1 MRSLGYYIKNPL
13 KALGAIVVRCNF
25 FFPDDELYLKLL
37 FRLYMGKRLNLKRP
51 QTYSEKLQWLKLHDR
66 KPEYTQM
73 VDKITA
79 KEYVASIIGRDYI
92 IPTLGIWK
100 SFDEI
105 DFSTLPDQFVL
116 KTNNGGGGGGIAICK
131 NKATF
136 NKKNAEKKL
145 MRSMKSNLYRT
156 LREWPYKN
164 VKPCIIA
171 EKYMED
177 SISKDLKDYKFFC
190 FNGSMEFFDIDIDR
204 FIEHRS
210 NYYDRNGN
218 FLPFGKTY
226 CPPDYTKKIE
236 MPKNLDKM
244 IELAETISHNT
255 VLSRIDFYEIDGQV
269 YFGEI
274 TFYPGSGFSPLTDEK
289 WDYKLGD
296 MIDLPNIK
304 K

>member
-1 MRSLGYYIKNPL
+1 MK
-13 KALGAIVVRCNF
+13 
-25 FFPDDELYLKLL
+25 L
-37 FRLYMGKRLNLKRP
+37 FRKLSRLIPDRIYLQIVYFKHFRRFINFNNPK
-51 QTYSEKLQWLKLHDR
+51 TFNEKIQWLKLNYR
-66 KPEYTQM
+66 NEEYTKL
-73 VDKITA
+73 VDKYRVKQYIT
-79 KEYVASIIGRDYI
+79 KLIGEEYV
-92 IPTLGIWK
+92 IPTLGVWNNV
-100 SFDEI
+100 DDI
-105 DFSTLPDQFVL
+105 DFKSLPEKFVL
-116 KTNNGGGGGGIAICK
+116 KCNNDSGGIVICK
-131 NKATF
+131 NKKDFDEAKAKSF
-136 NKKNAEKKL
+136 LKERLKN
-145 MRSMKSNLYRT
+145 NGYWYG
-156 LREWPYKN
+156 REWPYKN

-177 SISKDLKDYKFFC
+177 SISKDIKDYKFFC

-204 FIEHRS
+204 FIEHRA

-255 VLSRIDFYEIDGQV
+255 VLSRINFYEIDGQV

-274 TFYPGSGFSPLTDEK
+274 TFYPGSGFSPFTDEK

>member
-1 MRSLGYYIKNPL
+1 MK
-13 KALGAIVVRCNF
+13 
-25 FFPDDELYLKLL
+25 L
-37 FRLYMGKRLNLKRP
+37 FRKLSRLIPDRIYLQIVYFRHFKKFIDFDNPK
-51 QTYSEKLQWLKLHDR
+51 TFNEKIQWLKLNYR
-66 KPEYTQM
+66 NEEYTKL
-73 VDKITA
+73 VDKYRVKQYIT
-79 KEYVASIIGRDYI
+79 KLIGEEYV
-92 IPTLGIWK
+92 IPTLGVWK
-100 SFDEI
+100 NVDDI
-105 DFSTLPDQFVL
+105 DFKSLPEKFVL
-116 KTNNGGGGGGIAICK
+116 KCNNDSGGIVICK
-131 NKATF
+131 NKKDFDEVKAKSF
-136 NKKNAEKKL
+136 LKERLKN
-145 MRSMKSNLYRT
+145 NGYWYG
-156 LREWPYKN
+156 REWPYKN

-177 SISKDLKDYKFFC
+177 SISKDIKDYKFFC

-204 FIEHRS
+204 FIEHRA

-274 TFYPGSGFSPLTDEK
+274 TFYPGSGFSPFTDEK

>member
-1 MRSLGYYIKNPL
+1 MK
-13 KALGAIVVRCNF
+13 
-25 FFPDDELYLKLL
+25 L
-37 FRLYMGKRLNLKRP
+37 FRKLSRLIPDRIYLQIVYFRHFKKFIDFDNPK
-51 QTYSEKLQWLKLHDR
+51 TFNEKIQWLKLNYR
-66 KPEYTQM
+66 KEEYTNL
-73 VDKITA
+73 VDKYRVKQYIT
-79 KEYVASIIGRDYI
+79 KLIGEEYV
-92 IPTLGIWK
+92 IPTLGVWK
-100 SFDEI
+100 NVDDI
-105 DFSTLPDQFVL
+105 DFKSLPEKFVL
-116 KTNNGGGGGGIAICK
+116 KCNNDSGGIVICK
-131 NKATF
+131 NKKDFDEVKAKSF
-136 NKKNAEKKL
+136 LKERLKN
-145 MRSMKSNLYRT
+145 NGYWYG
-156 LREWPYKN
+156 REWPYKN

-177 SISKDLKDYKFFC
+177 SISKDIKDYKFFC

-274 TFYPGSGFSPLTDEK
+274 TFYPGSGFSPFTDEK

>member
-1 MRSLGYYIKNPL
+1 MK
-13 KALGAIVVRCNF
+13 
-25 FFPDDELYLKLL
+25 L
-37 FRLYMGKRLNLKRP
+37 FRKLSRLIPDRIYLQIVYFRHFKKFIDFDNPK
-51 QTYSEKLQWLKLHDR
+51 TFNEKIQWLKLNYR
-66 KPEYTQM
+66 KEEYTNL
-73 VDKITA
+73 VDKYRVKQYIT
-79 KEYVASIIGRDYI
+79 KLIGEEYV
-92 IPTLGIWK
+92 IPTLGVWK
-100 SFDEI
+100 NVDDI
-105 DFSTLPDQFVL
+105 DFKSLPEKFVL
-116 KTNNGGGGGGIAICK
+116 KCNNDSGGIVICK
-131 NKATF
+131 NKKDFDEVKAKSF
-136 NKKNAEKKL
+136 LKERLKN
-145 MRSMKSNLYRT
+145 NGYWYG
-156 LREWPYKN
+156 REWPYKN

-274 TFYPGSGFSPLTDEK
+274 TFYPGPGFSPFTDEK

>member
-1 MRSLGYYIKNPL
+1 MK
-13 KALGAIVVRCNF
+13 
-25 FFPDDELYLKLL
+25 L
-37 FRLYMGKRLNLKRP
+37 FRKLSRLIPDRIYLQIVYFRHFKKFIDFDNPK
-51 QTYSEKLQWLKLHDR
+51 TFNEKIQWLKLNYR
-66 KPEYTQM
+66 KEEYTNL
-73 VDKITA
+73 VDKYRVKQYIT
-79 KEYVASIIGRDYI
+79 KLIGEEYV
-92 IPTLGIWK
+92 IPTLGVWK
-100 SFDEI
+100 NVDDI
-105 DFSTLPDQFVL
+105 DFKSLPEKFVL
-116 KTNNGGGGGGIAICK
+116 KCNNDSGGIVICK
-131 NKATF
+131 NKKDFDEVKAKSF
-136 NKKNAEKKL
+136 LKERLKN
-145 MRSMKSNLYRT
+145 NGYWYG
-156 LREWPYKN
+156 REWPYKN

-210 NYYDRNGN
+210 NYYDRYGN

-274 TFYPGSGFSPLTDEK
+274 TFYPGSGFSPFTDEK

>member
-1 MRSLGYYIKNPL
+1 MK
-13 KALGAIVVRCNF
+13 
-25 FFPDDELYLKLL
+25 L
-37 FRLYMGKRLNLKRP
+37 FRKLSRLIPDRIYLQIVYFKHFRRFINFNNPK
-51 QTYSEKLQWLKLHDR
+51 TFNEKIQWLKLNYR
-66 KPEYTQM
+66 NEEYTKL
-73 VDKITA
+73 VDKYRVKQYIT
-79 KEYVASIIGRDYI
+79 KLIGEEYV
-92 IPTLGIWK
+92 IPTLGVWNNV
-100 SFDEI
+100 DDI
-105 DFSTLPDQFVL
+105 DFKSLPEKFVL
-116 KTNNGGGGGGIAICK
+116 KCNNDSGGIVICK
-131 NKATF
+131 NKKDFDEAKAKSF
-136 NKKNAEKKL
+136 LKERLKN
-145 MRSMKSNLYRT
+145 NGYWYG
-156 LREWPYKN
+156 REWPYKN

-177 SISKDLKDYKFFC
+177 SISKDIKDYKFFC

-204 FIEHRS
+204 FIEHRA

-218 FLPFGKTY
+218 FLPYGKTY

-274 TFYPGSGFSPLTDEK
+274 TFYPGSGFSPFTDEK

>member
-1 MRSLGYYIKNPL
+1 MK
-13 KALGAIVVRCNF
+13 
-25 FFPDDELYLKLL
+25 L
-37 FRLYMGKRLNLKRP
+37 FRKLSRLIPDRIYLQIVYFKHFRRFINFNNQK
-51 QTYSEKLQWLKLHDR
+51 TFNEKIQWLKLNYR
-66 KPEYTQM
+66 NEEYTKL
-73 VDKITA
+73 VDKYRVKQYIT
-79 KEYVASIIGRDYI
+79 KLIGEEYV
-92 IPTLGIWK
+92 IPTLGVWNNV
-100 SFDEI
+100 DDI
-105 DFSTLPDQFVL
+105 DFKSLPEKFVL
-116 KTNNGGGGGGIAICK
+116 KCNNDSGGIVICK
-131 NKATF
+131 NKKDFDEAKAKSF
-136 NKKNAEKKL
+136 LKERLKN
-145 MRSMKSNLYRT
+145 NGYWYG
-156 LREWPYKN
+156 REWPYKN

-177 SISKDLKDYKFFC
+177 SISKDIKDYKFFC

-204 FIEHRS
+204 FIEHRA

-274 TFYPGSGFSPLTDEK
+274 TFYPGSGFSPFTDEK

>member
-1 MRSLGYYIKNPL
+1 MK
-13 KALGAIVVRCNF
+13 
-25 FFPDDELYLKLL
+25 L
-37 FRLYMGKRLNLKRP
+37 FRKLSRLIPDRIYLQIVYFRHFKKFIDFDNPK
-51 QTYSEKLQWLKLHDR
+51 TFNEKIQWLKLNYR
-66 KPEYTQM
+66 KEEYTNL
-73 VDKITA
+73 VDKYRVKQYIT
-79 KEYVASIIGRDYI
+79 KLIGEEYV
-92 IPTLGIWK
+92 IPTLGVWK
-100 SFDEI
+100 NVDDI
-105 DFSTLPDQFVL
+105 DFKSLPEKFVL
-116 KTNNGGGGGGIAICK
+116 KCNNDSGGIVICK
-131 NKATF
+131 NKKDFDEVKAKSF
-136 NKKNAEKKL
+136 LKERLKN
-145 MRSMKSNLYRT
+145 NGYWYG
-156 LREWPYKN
+156 REWPYKN

-177 SISKDLKDYKFFC
+177 SISKDIKDYKFFC

-204 FIEHRS
+204 FIEHRA

-274 TFYPGSGFSPLTDEK
+274 TFYPGSGFSPFTDEK

>member
-1 MRSLGYYIKNPL
+1 MK
-13 KALGAIVVRCNF
+13 
-25 FFPDDELYLKLL
+25 L
-37 FRLYMGKRLNLKRP
+37 FRKLSRLIPDRIYLQIVYFRHFKKFIDFDNPK
-51 QTYSEKLQWLKLHDR
+51 TFNEKIQWLKLNYR
-66 KPEYTQM
+66 KEEYTNL
-73 VDKITA
+73 VDKYRVKQYIT
-79 KEYVASIIGRDYI
+79 KLIGEEYV
-92 IPTLGIWK
+92 IPTLGVWNNV
-100 SFDEI
+100 DDI
-105 DFSTLPDQFVL
+105 DFKSLPEKFVL
-116 KTNNGGGGGGIAICK
+116 KCNNDSGGIVICK
-131 NKATF
+131 NKKDFDEAKAKSF
-136 NKKNAEKKL
+136 LKERLKN
-145 MRSMKSNLYRT
+145 NGYWYG
-156 LREWPYKN
+156 REWPYKN

-177 SISKDLKDYKFFC
+177 SISKDIKDYKFFC

-204 FIEHRS
+204 FIEHRA

-274 TFYPGSGFSPLTDEK
+274 TFYPGSGFSPFTDEK

>member
-1 MRSLGYYIKNPL
+1 MQIVYFRHFKKFIDFDNP
-13 KALGAIVVRCNF
+13 KTFN
-25 FFPDDELYLKLL
+25 
-37 FRLYMGKRLNLKRP
+37 
-51 QTYSEKLQWLKLHDR
+51 EKIQWLKLNYR
-66 KPEYTQM
+66 KEEYTNL
-73 VDKITA
+73 VDKYRVKQYIT
-79 KEYVASIIGRDYI
+79 KLIGEEYV
-92 IPTLGIWK
+92 IPTLEVWK
-100 SFDEI
+100 NVDDI
-105 DFSTLPDQFVL
+105 DFKSLPEKFVL
-116 KTNNGGGGGGIAICK
+116 KCNNDSGGIVICK
-131 NKATF
+131 NKKDFDEAKAKSF
-136 NKKNAEKKL
+136 LKERLKN
-145 MRSMKSNLYRT
+145 NGYWYG
-156 LREWPYKN
+156 REWPYKN

-204 FIEHRS
+204 FIEHRA

-218 FLPFGKTY
+218 FLPFGKKY

-236 MPKNLDKM
+236 MPKNLGKM

-274 TFYPGSGFSPLTDEK
+274 TFYPGSGFSPFTDEK

>member
-1 MRSLGYYIKNPL
+1 MK
-13 KALGAIVVRCNF
+13 
-25 FFPDDELYLKLL
+25 L
-37 FRLYMGKRLNLKRP
+37 FRKLSRLIPDRIYLQIVYFRHFKKFIDFDNPK
-51 QTYSEKLQWLKLHDR
+51 TFNEKIQWLKLNYR
-66 KPEYTQM
+66 KEEYTNL
-73 VDKITA
+73 VDKYRVKQYIT
-79 KEYVASIIGRDYI
+79 KLIGEEYV
-92 IPTLGIWK
+92 IPTLGLWK
-100 SFDEI
+100 NVDDI
-105 DFSTLPDQFVL
+105 DFKSLPEKFVL
-116 KTNNGGGGGGIAICK
+116 KCNNDSGGIVICK
-131 NKATF
+131 NKKDFDEVKAKSF
-136 NKKNAEKKL
+136 LKERLKN
-145 MRSMKSNLYRT
+145 NGYWYG
-156 LREWPYKN
+156 REWPYKN

-274 TFYPGSGFSPLTDEK
+274 TFYPGSGFSPFTDEK

>member
-1 MRSLGYYIKNPL
+1 MK
-13 KALGAIVVRCNF
+13 
-25 FFPDDELYLKLL
+25 L
-37 FRLYMGKRLNLKRP
+37 FRKLSRLIPDRIYLQIVYFKHFRRFINFNNPK
-51 QTYSEKLQWLKLHDR
+51 TFNEKIQWLKLNYR
-66 KPEYTQM
+66 NEEYTKL
-73 VDKITA
+73 VDKYRVKQYIT
-79 KEYVASIIGRDYI
+79 KLIGEEYV
-92 IPTLGIWK
+92 IPTLGVWNNV
-100 SFDEI
+100 DDI
-105 DFSTLPDQFVL
+105 DFKSLPEKFVL
-116 KTNNGGGGGGIAICK
+116 KCNNDSGGIVICK
-131 NKATF
+131 NKKDFDEAKAKSF
-136 NKKNAEKKL
+136 LKERLKN
-145 MRSMKSNLYRT
+145 NGYWYG
-156 LREWPYKN
+156 REWPYKN

-177 SISKDLKDYKFFC
+177 SISKDIKDYKFFC

-204 FIEHRS
+204 FIEHRA

>member
-1 MRSLGYYIKNPL
+1 MK
-13 KALGAIVVRCNF
+13 
-25 FFPDDELYLKLL
+25 L
-37 FRLYMGKRLNLKRP
+37 FRKLSRLIPDRIYLQIVYFRHFKKFIDFDNPK
-51 QTYSEKLQWLKLHDR
+51 TFNEKIQWLKLNYR
-66 KPEYTQM
+66 NEEYTKL
-73 VDKITA
+73 VDKYRVKQYIT
-79 KEYVASIIGRDYI
+79 KLIGEEYV
-92 IPTLGIWK
+92 IPTLGVWN
-100 SFDEI
+100 SVDDI
-105 DFSTLPDQFVL
+105 DFKSLPEKFVL
-116 KTNNGGGGGGIAICK
+116 KCNNDSGGIVICK
-131 NKATF
+131 NKKDFDEAKAKSF
-136 NKKNAEKKL
+136 LKERLKN
-145 MRSMKSNLYRT
+145 NGYWYG
-156 LREWPYKN
+156 REWPYKN

-177 SISKDLKDYKFFC
+177 SISKDIKDYKFFC

-204 FIEHRS
+204 FIEHRA

-274 TFYPGSGFSPLTDEK
+274 TFYPGSGFSPFTDEK

>member
-1 MRSLGYYIKNPL
+1 MK
-13 KALGAIVVRCNF
+13 
-25 FFPDDELYLKLL
+25 L
-37 FRLYMGKRLNLKRP
+37 FRKLSRLIPDRIYLQIVYFRHFKKFIDFDNPK
-51 QTYSEKLQWLKLHDR
+51 TFNEKIQWLKLNYR
-66 KPEYTQM
+66 NEEYTKL
-73 VDKITA
+73 VDKYRVKQYIT
-79 KEYVASIIGRDYI
+79 KLIGEEYV
-92 IPTLGIWK
+92 IPTLGVWNNV
-100 SFDEI
+100 DDI
-105 DFSTLPDQFVL
+105 DFKSLPEKFVL
-116 KTNNGGGGGGIAICK
+116 KCNNDSGGIVICK
-131 NKATF
+131 NKKDFDEVKAKSF
-136 NKKNAEKKL
+136 LKERLKN
-145 MRSMKSNLYRT
+145 NGYWYG
-156 LREWPYKN
+156 REWPYKN

-274 TFYPGSGFSPLTDEK
+274 TFYPGSGFSPFTDEK

>member
-1 MRSLGYYIKNPL
+1 MK
-13 KALGAIVVRCNF
+13 
-25 FFPDDELYLKLL
+25 L
-37 FRLYMGKRLNLKRP
+37 FRKLSRLIPDRIYLQIVYFKHFRRFINFNNPK
-51 QTYSEKLQWLKLHDR
+51 TFNEKIQWLKLNYRNEEDT
-66 KPEYTQM
+66 KL
-73 VDKITA
+73 VDKYRVKQYIT
-79 KEYVASIIGRDYI
+79 KLIGEEYV
-92 IPTLGIWK
+92 IPTLGVWK
-100 SFDEI
+100 NVDDI
-105 DFSTLPDQFVL
+105 DFKSLPEKFVL
-116 KTNNGGGGGGIAICK
+116 KCNNDSGGIVICK
-131 NKATF
+131 NKKDFDEVKA
-136 NKKNAEKKL
+136 KKFLKERLKN
-145 MRSMKSNLYRT
+145 NGYWYG
-156 LREWPYKN
+156 REWPYKN
-164 VKPCIIA
+164 VEPCIIA

-177 SISKDLKDYKFFC
+177 SSSKDLKDYKFFC
-190 FNGSMEFFDIDIDR
+190 FNGSMKFFNIDIDR
-204 FIEHRS
+204 FIEHRA

-274 TFYPGSGFSPLTDEK
+274 TFYPGSGFSPFTDEK

>member
-1 MRSLGYYIKNPL
+1 MK
-13 KALGAIVVRCNF
+13 
-25 FFPDDELYLKLL
+25 L
-37 FRLYMGKRLNLKRP
+37 FRKLSRLIPDRIYLQIVYFKHFRRFINFNNPK
-51 QTYSEKLQWLKLHDR
+51 TFNEKIQWLKLNYR
-66 KPEYTQM
+66 NEEYTKL
-73 VDKITA
+73 VDKYRVKQYIT
-79 KEYVASIIGRDYI
+79 KLIGEEYV
-92 IPTLGIWK
+92 IPTLGVWNNV
-100 SFDEI
+100 DDI
-105 DFSTLPDQFVL
+105 DFKSLPEKFVL
-116 KTNNGGGGGGIAICK
+116 KCNNDSGGIVICK
-131 NKATF
+131 NKKDFDEAKAKSF
-136 NKKNAEKKL
+136 LKERLKN
-145 MRSMKSNLYRT
+145 NGYWYG
-156 LREWPYKN
+156 REWPYKN
-164 VKPCIIA
+164 VKPFIIA

-177 SISKDLKDYKFFC
+177 SISKDIKDYKFFC

-204 FIEHRS
+204 FIEHRA

-274 TFYPGSGFSPLTDEK
+274 TFYPGSGFSPFTDEK

>member
-1 MRSLGYYIKNPL
+1 MK
-13 KALGAIVVRCNF
+13 
-25 FFPDDELYLKLL
+25 L
-37 FRLYMGKRLNLKRP
+37 FRKLSRLIPDRIYLQIVYFKHFRRFINFNNPK
-51 QTYSEKLQWLKLHDR
+51 TFNEKIQWLKLNYR
-66 KPEYTQM
+66 NEEYTKL
-73 VDKITA
+73 VDKYRVKQYIT
-79 KEYVASIIGRDYI
+79 KLIGEEYV
-92 IPTLGIWK
+92 IPTLGVWNNV
-100 SFDEI
+100 DDI
-105 DFSTLPDQFVL
+105 DFKSLPEKFVL
-116 KTNNGGGGGGIAICK
+116 KCNNDSGGIVICK
-131 NKATF
+131 NKKDFDEAKAKSF
-136 NKKNAEKKL
+136 LKERLKN
-145 MRSMKSNLYRT
+145 NGYWYG
-156 LREWPYKN
+156 REWPYKN

-177 SISKDLKDYKFFC
+177 SISKDIKDYKFFC

-204 FIEHRS
+204 FIEHRA

-274 TFYPGSGFSPLTDEK
+274 TFYLGSGFSPFTDEK

>member
-1 MRSLGYYIKNPL
+1 MK
-13 KALGAIVVRCNF
+13 
-25 FFPDDELYLKLL
+25 L
-37 FRLYMGKRLNLKRP
+37 FRKLSRLIPDRIYLQIVYFKHFRRFINFNNPK
-51 QTYSEKLQWLKLHDR
+51 TFNEKIQWLKLNYR
-66 KPEYTQM
+66 NEEYTKL
-73 VDKITA
+73 VDKYRVKQYIT
-79 KEYVASIIGRDYI
+79 KLIGEEYV
-92 IPTLGIWK
+92 IPTLGVWNNV
-100 SFDEI
+100 DDI
-105 DFSTLPDQFVL
+105 DFKSLPEKFVL
-116 KTNNGGGGGGIAICK
+116 KCNNDSGGIVICK
-131 NKATF
+131 NKKDFDEAKAKSF
-136 NKKNAEKKL
+136 LKERLKNNGYWYGRK
-145 MRSMKSNLYRT
+145 
-156 LREWPYKN
+156 WPYKN

-177 SISKDLKDYKFFC
+177 SISKDIKDYKFFC

-204 FIEHRS
+204 FIEHRA

-274 TFYPGSGFSPLTDEK
+274 TFYPGSGFSPFTDEK

>member
-1 MRSLGYYIKNPL
+1 MK
-13 KALGAIVVRCNF
+13 
-25 FFPDDELYLKLL
+25 L
-37 FRLYMGKRLNLKRP
+37 FRKLSRLIPDRIYLQIVYFKHFRRFINFNNPK
-51 QTYSEKLQWLKLHDR
+51 TFNEKIQWLKLNYR
-66 KPEYTQM
+66 NEEYTKL
-73 VDKITA
+73 VDKYRVKQYIT
-79 KEYVASIIGRDYI
+79 KLIGEEYV
-92 IPTLGIWK
+92 IPTLGVWNNV
-100 SFDEI
+100 DDI
-105 DFSTLPDQFVL
+105 DFKSLPEKFVL
-116 KTNNGGGGGGIAICK
+116 KCNNDSGGIVICK
-131 NKATF
+131 NKKDFDEAKAKSF
-136 NKKNAEKKL
+136 LKERLKN
-145 MRSMKSNLYRT
+145 NGYWYG
-156 LREWPYKN
+156 REWPYKN

-177 SISKDLKDYKFFC
+177 SISKDIKDYKFFC

-204 FIEHRS
+204 FIEHRA

-269 YFGEI
+269 DFGEI
-274 TFYPGSGFSPLTDEK
+274 TFYPGSGFSPFTDEK

>member
-1 MRSLGYYIKNPL
+1 MK
-13 KALGAIVVRCNF
+13 
-25 FFPDDELYLKLL
+25 L
-37 FRLYMGKRLNLKRP
+37 FRKLSRLIPDRIYLQIVYFKHFRRFINFNSPK
-51 QTYSEKLQWLKLHDR
+51 TFNEKIQWLKLNYRNEEDT
-66 KPEYTQM
+66 KL
-73 VDKITA
+73 VDKYRVKQYIT
-79 KEYVASIIGRDYI
+79 KLIGEEYV
-92 IPTLGIWK
+92 IPTLGVWK
-100 SFDEI
+100 NVDDI
-105 DFSTLPDQFVL
+105 DFKSLPEKFVL
-116 KTNNGGGGGGIAICK
+116 KCNNDSGGIVICK
-131 NKATF
+131 NKKDFDEAKAKGF
-136 NKKNAEKKL
+136 LKERLKN
-145 MRSMKSNLYRT
+145 NGYWYG
-156 LREWPYKN
+156 REWPYKN
-164 VKPCIIA
+164 VEPCIIA

-177 SISKDLKDYKFFC
+177 SSSKDLKDYKFFC
-190 FNGSMEFFDIDIDR
+190 FNGSMKFFNIDIDR
-204 FIEHRS
+204 FIEHRA

-255 VLSRIDFYEIDGQV
+255 VLSRIDFYEIDRQV

-274 TFYPGSGFSPLTDEK
+274 TFYPGSGFSPFTDEK

>member
-1 MRSLGYYIKNPL
+1 MK
-13 KALGAIVVRCNF
+13 
-25 FFPDDELYLKLL
+25 L
-37 FRLYMGKRLNLKRP
+37 FRKLSRLIPDRIYLQIVYFRHFKKFIDFDNPK
-51 QTYSEKLQWLKLHDR
+51 TFNEKIQWLKLNYR
-66 KPEYTQM
+66 KEEYTNL
-73 VDKITA
+73 VDKYRVKQYIT
-79 KEYVASIIGRDYI
+79 KLIGEEYV
-92 IPTLGIWK
+92 IPTLGVWK
-100 SFDEI
+100 NVDDI
-105 DFSTLPDQFVL
+105 DFKSLPEKFVL
-116 KTNNGGGGGGIAICK
+116 KCNNDSGGIVICK
-131 NKATF
+131 NKKDFDEAKAKSF
-136 NKKNAEKKL
+136 LKERLKN
-145 MRSMKSNLYRT
+145 NGYWYG
-156 LREWPYKN
+156 REWPYKN

-177 SISKDLKDYKFFC
+177 SISKDIKDYKFFC

-204 FIEHRS
+204 FIEHRA

-274 TFYPGSGFSPLTDEK
+274 TFYPGSGFSPFTDEK

>member
-1 MRSLGYYIKNPL
+1 MK
-13 KALGAIVVRCNF
+13 
-25 FFPDDELYLKLL
+25 L
-37 FRLYMGKRLNLKRP
+37 FRKLSRLIPDRIYLQIVYFRHFKKFIDFDNPK
-51 QTYSEKLQWLKLHDR
+51 TFNEKIQWLKLNYR
-66 KPEYTQM
+66 KEEYTNL
-73 VDKITA
+73 VDKYRVKQYIT
-79 KEYVASIIGRDYI
+79 KLIGEEYV
-92 IPTLGIWK
+92 IPTLGVWK
-100 SFDEI
+100 NVDDI
-105 DFSTLPDQFVL
+105 DFKSLPEKFVL
-116 KTNNGGGGGGIAICK
+116 KCNNDSGGIVICK
-131 NKATF
+131 NKKDFDEVKAKSF
-136 NKKNAEKKL
+136 LKERLKN
-145 MRSMKSNLYRT
+145 NGYWYG
-156 LREWPYKN
+156 REWPYKN

-218 FLPFGKTY
+218 FLQFGKTY

-274 TFYPGSGFSPLTDEK
+274 TFYPGSGFSPFTDEK

>member
-1 MRSLGYYIKNPL
+1 MK
-13 KALGAIVVRCNF
+13 
-25 FFPDDELYLKLL
+25 L
-37 FRLYMGKRLNLKRP
+37 FRKLSRLIPDRIYLQIVYFRHFKKFIDFDNPK
-51 QTYSEKLQWLKLHDR
+51 TFNEKIQWLKLNYR
-66 KPEYTQM
+66 KEEYTNL
-73 VDKITA
+73 VDKYRVKQYIT
-79 KEYVASIIGRDYI
+79 KLIGEEYV
-92 IPTLGIWK
+92 IPTLGVWK
-100 SFDEI
+100 NVDDI
-105 DFSTLPDQFVL
+105 DFKSLPEKFVL
-116 KTNNGGGGGGIAICK
+116 KCNNDSGGIVICK
-131 NKATF
+131 NKKDFDEVKAKSF
-136 NKKNAEKKL
+136 LKERLKN
-145 MRSMKSNLYRT
+145 NGYWYG
-156 LREWPYKN
+156 REWPYKN

-236 MPKNLDKM
+236 MQKNLDKM

-274 TFYPGSGFSPLTDEK
+274 TFYPGSGFSPFTDEK

>member
-1 MRSLGYYIKNPL
+1 MK
-13 KALGAIVVRCNF
+13 
-25 FFPDDELYLKLL
+25 L
-37 FRLYMGKRLNLKRP
+37 FRKLSRLIPDRIYLQIVYFKHFRRFINFNNPK
-51 QTYSEKLQWLKLHDR
+51 TFNEKIQWLKLNYR
-66 KPEYTQM
+66 NEKYTKL
-73 VDKITA
+73 VDKYRVKQYIT
-79 KEYVASIIGRDYI
+79 KLIGEEYV
-92 IPTLGIWK
+92 IPTLGVWNNV
-100 SFDEI
+100 DDI
-105 DFSTLPDQFVL
+105 DFKSLPEKFVL
-116 KTNNGGGGGGIAICK
+116 KCNNDSGGIVICK
-131 NKATF
+131 NKKDFDEAKAKSF
-136 NKKNAEKKL
+136 LKERLKN
-145 MRSMKSNLYRT
+145 NGYWYG
-156 LREWPYKN
+156 REWPYKN

-274 TFYPGSGFSPLTDEK
+274 TFYPGSGFSPFTDEK

>member
-1 MRSLGYYIKNPL
+1 MK
-13 KALGAIVVRCNF
+13 
-25 FFPDDELYLKLL
+25 L
-37 FRLYMGKRLNLKRP
+37 FRKLSRLIPDRIYLQIVYFKHFRRFINFNSPK
-51 QTYSEKLQWLKLHDR
+51 TFNEKIQWLKLNYRNEEDT
-66 KPEYTQM
+66 KL
-73 VDKITA
+73 VDKYRVKQYIT
-79 KEYVASIIGRDYI
+79 KLIGEEYV
-92 IPTLGIWK
+92 IPTLGVWK
-100 SFDEI
+100 NVDDI
-105 DFSTLPDQFVL
+105 DFKSLPEKFVL
-116 KTNNGGGGGGIAICK
+116 KCNNDSGGIVICK
-131 NKATF
+131 NKKDFDEVKAKSF
-136 NKKNAEKKL
+136 LKERLKN
-145 MRSMKSNLYRT
+145 NGYWYG
-156 LREWPYKN
+156 REWPYKN

-274 TFYPGSGFSPLTDEK
+274 TFYPGSGFSPFTDEK

>member
-1 MRSLGYYIKNPL
+1 MK
-13 KALGAIVVRCNF
+13 
-25 FFPDDELYLKLL
+25 L
-37 FRLYMGKRLNLKRP
+37 FRKLSRLIPDRIYLQIVYFKHFRRFINFNNPK
-51 QTYSEKLQWLKLHDR
+51 TFNEKIQWLKLNYR
-66 KPEYTQM
+66 NEEYTKL
-73 VDKITA
+73 VDKYRVKQYIT
-79 KEYVASIIGRDYI
+79 KLIGEEYV
-92 IPTLGIWK
+92 IPTLGVWNNV
-100 SFDEI
+100 DDI
-105 DFSTLPDQFVL
+105 DFKSLPEKFVL
-116 KTNNGGGGGGIAICK
+116 KCNNDSGGIVICKKKKDFDEAKAKSFLKERLKNNGYWYG
-131 NKATF
+131 
-136 NKKNAEKKL
+136 
-145 MRSMKSNLYRT
+145 
-156 LREWPYKN
+156 REWPYKN

-177 SISKDLKDYKFFC
+177 SISKDIKDYKFFC

-204 FIEHRS
+204 FIEHRA

-274 TFYPGSGFSPLTDEK
+274 TFYPGSGFSPFTDEK

>member
-1 MRSLGYYIKNPL
+1 MK
-13 KALGAIVVRCNF
+13 
-25 FFPDDELYLKLL
+25 L
-37 FRLYMGKRLNLKRP
+37 FRKLSRLIPDRIYLQIVYFKHFRRFVNFNNPK
-51 QTYSEKLQWLKLHDR
+51 TFNEKIQWLKLNYR
-66 KPEYTQM
+66 NEEYTKL
-73 VDKITA
+73 VDKYRVKQYIT
-79 KEYVASIIGRDYI
+79 KLIGEEYV
-92 IPTLGIWK
+92 IPTLGVWNNV
-100 SFDEI
+100 DDI
-105 DFSTLPDQFVL
+105 DFKSLPEKFVL
-116 KTNNGGGGGGIAICK
+116 KCNNDSGGIVICK
-131 NKATF
+131 NKKDFDEAKAKSF
-136 NKKNAEKKL
+136 LKERLKN
-145 MRSMKSNLYRT
+145 NGYWYG
-156 LREWPYKN
+156 REWPYKN

-177 SISKDLKDYKFFC
+177 SISKDIKDYKFFC

-204 FIEHRS
+204 FIEHRA

-274 TFYPGSGFSPLTDEK
+274 TFYPGSGFSPFTDEK

>member
-1 MRSLGYYIKNPL
+1 MK
-13 KALGAIVVRCNF
+13 
-25 FFPDDELYLKLL
+25 L
-37 FRLYMGKRLNLKRP
+37 FRKLSRLIPDRIYLQIVYFRHFKKFIDFDNPK
-51 QTYSEKLQWLKLHDR
+51 TFNEKIQWLKLNYR
-66 KPEYTQM
+66 KEEYTNL
-73 VDKITA
+73 VDKYRVKQYIT
-79 KEYVASIIGRDYI
+79 KLIGEEYV
-92 IPTLGIWK
+92 IPTLEVWK
-100 SFDEI
+100 NVDDI
-105 DFSTLPDQFVL
+105 DFKSLPEKFVL
-116 KTNNGGGGGGIAICK
+116 KCNNDSGGIVICK
-131 NKATF
+131 NKKDFDEVKAKSF
-136 NKKNAEKKL
+136 LKERLKN
-145 MRSMKSNLYRT
+145 NGYWYG
-156 LREWPYKN
+156 REWPYKN

-204 FIEHRS
+204 FIEHRA

-218 FLPFGKTY
+218 FLPFGKKY

-236 MPKNLDKM
+236 MPKNLGKM

-274 TFYPGSGFSPLTDEK
+274 TFYPGSGFSPFTDEK

>member
-1 MRSLGYYIKNPL
+1 MK
-13 KALGAIVVRCNF
+13 
-25 FFPDDELYLKLL
+25 L
-37 FRLYMGKRLNLKRP
+37 FRKLSRLIPDRIYLQIVYFRHFKKFIDFDNPK
-51 QTYSEKLQWLKLHDR
+51 TFNEKIQWLKLNYR
-66 KPEYTQM
+66 KEEYTNL
-73 VDKITA
+73 VDKYRVKQYIT
-79 KEYVASIIGRDYI
+79 KLSGEEYV
-92 IPTLGIWK
+92 IPTLGVWK
-100 SFDEI
+100 NVDDI
-105 DFSTLPDQFVL
+105 DFKSLPEKFVL
-116 KTNNGGGGGGIAICK
+116 KCNNDSGGIVICK
-131 NKATF
+131 NKKDFDEVKAKSF
-136 NKKNAEKKL
+136 LKERLKN
-145 MRSMKSNLYRT
+145 NGYWYG
-156 LREWPYKN
+156 REWPYKN

-274 TFYPGSGFSPLTDEK
+274 TFYPGSGFSPFTDEK

>member
-1 MRSLGYYIKNPL
+1 MK
-13 KALGAIVVRCNF
+13 
-25 FFPDDELYLKLL
+25 L
-37 FRLYMGKRLNLKRP
+37 FRKLSRLIPDRIYLQIVYFKHFRRFINFNNPK
-51 QTYSEKLQWLKLHDR
+51 TFNEKIQWLKLNYR
-66 KPEYTQM
+66 NEEYTKL
-73 VDKITA
+73 VDKYRVKQYIT
-79 KEYVASIIGRDYI
+79 KLMGEEYV
-92 IPTLGIWK
+92 IPTLGVWNNV
-100 SFDEI
+100 DDI
-105 DFSTLPDQFVL
+105 DFKSLPEKFVL
-116 KTNNGGGGGGIAICK
+116 KCNNDSGGIVICK
-131 NKATF
+131 NKKDFDEAKAKSF
-136 NKKNAEKKL
+136 LKERLKN
-145 MRSMKSNLYRT
+145 NGYWYG
-156 LREWPYKN
+156 REWPYKN

-177 SISKDLKDYKFFC
+177 SISKDIKDYKFFC

-204 FIEHRS
+204 FIEHRA

-274 TFYPGSGFSPLTDEK
+274 TFYPGSGFSPFTDEK

>member
-1 MRSLGYYIKNPL
+1 MK
-13 KALGAIVVRCNF
+13 
-25 FFPDDELYLKLL
+25 L
-37 FRLYMGKRLNLKRP
+37 FRKLSRLIPDRIYLQIVYFRHFKKFIDFDNPK
-51 QTYSEKLQWLKLHDR
+51 TFNEKIQWLKLNYR
-66 KPEYTQM
+66 KEEYTNL
-73 VDKITA
+73 VDKYRVKQYIT
-79 KEYVASIIGRDYI
+79 KLIGEEYV
-92 IPTLGIWK
+92 IPTLGVWK
-100 SFDEI
+100 NVDDI
-105 DFSTLPDQFVL
+105 DFKSLPEKFVL
-116 KTNNGGGGGGIAICK
+116 KCNNDSGGIVICK
-131 NKATF
+131 NKKDFDEVKAKSF
-136 NKKNAEKKL
+136 LKERLKN
-145 MRSMKSNLYRT
+145 NGYWYG
-156 LREWPYKN
+156 REWPYKN

-274 TFYPGSGFSPLTDEK
+274 TFYQGSGFSPFTDEK

>member
-1 MRSLGYYIKNPL
+1 MK
-13 KALGAIVVRCNF
+13 
-25 FFPDDELYLKLL
+25 L
-37 FRLYMGKRLNLKRP
+37 FRKLSRLIPDRIYLQIVYFKHFRRFINFNNPK
-51 QTYSEKLQWLKLHDR
+51 TFNEKIQWLKLNYR
-66 KPEYTQM
+66 NEEYTKL
-73 VDKITA
+73 VDKYRVKQYIT
-79 KEYVASIIGRDYI
+79 KLIGEEYV
-92 IPTLGIWK
+92 IPTLGVWNNV
-100 SFDEI
+100 DDI
-105 DFSTLPDQFVL
+105 DFKSLPEKFVL
-116 KTNNGGGGGGIAICK
+116 KCNNDSGGIVICK
-131 NKATF
+131 NKKDFDEAKAKSF
-136 NKKNAEKKL
+136 LKERLKN
-145 MRSMKSNLYRT
+145 NGYWYG
-156 LREWPYKN
+156 REWPYKN
-164 VKPCIIA
+164 VKPSIIA

-177 SISKDLKDYKFFC
+177 SISKDIKDYKFFC

-204 FIEHRS
+204 FIEHRA

-274 TFYPGSGFSPLTDEK
+274 TFYPGSGFSPFTDEK

>member
-1 MRSLGYYIKNPL
+1 MK
-13 KALGAIVVRCNF
+13 
-25 FFPDDELYLKLL
+25 L
-37 FRLYMGKRLNLKRP
+37 FRKLSRLIPDRIYLQIVYFRHFKKFIDFDNPK
-51 QTYSEKLQWLKLHDR
+51 TFNEKIQWLKLNYR
-66 KPEYTQM
+66 KEEYTNL
-73 VDKITA
+73 VDKYRVKQYIT
-79 KEYVASIIGRDYI
+79 KLIGEEYV
-92 IPTLGIWK
+92 IPTLGVWK
-100 SFDEI
+100 NVDDI
-105 DFSTLPDQFVL
+105 DFKSLPEKFVL
-116 KTNNGGGGGGIAICK
+116 KCNNDSGGIVICK
-131 NKATF
+131 NKKDFDEVKAKSF
-136 NKKNAEKKL
+136 LKERLKN
-145 MRSMKSNLYRT
+145 NGYWYV
-156 LREWPYKN
+156 REWPYKN

-274 TFYPGSGFSPLTDEK
+274 TFYPGSGFSPFTDEK

>member
-1 MRSLGYYIKNPL
+1 MK
-13 KALGAIVVRCNF
+13 
-25 FFPDDELYLKLL
+25 L
-37 FRLYMGKRLNLKRP
+37 FRKLSRLIPDRIYLQIVYFRHFKKFIDFDNPK
-51 QTYSEKLQWLKLHDR
+51 TFNEKIQWLKLNYR
-66 KPEYTQM
+66 KEEYTNL
-73 VDKITA
+73 VDKYRVKQYIT
-79 KEYVASIIGRDYI
+79 KLIGEEYV
-92 IPTLGIWK
+92 IPTLGVWK
-100 SFDEI
+100 NVDDI
-105 DFSTLPDQFVL
+105 DFKSLPEKFVL
-116 KTNNGGGGGGIAICK
+116 KCNNDSGGIVICK
-131 NKATF
+131 NKKDFDEVKAKSF
-136 NKKNAEKKL
+136 LKERLKN
-145 MRSMKSNLYRT
+145 NGYWYG
-156 LREWPYKN
+156 REWPYKN

-255 VLSRIDFYEIDGQV
+255 VLSRIDFYEIDRQV

-274 TFYPGSGFSPLTDEK
+274 TFYPGSGFSPFTDEK

>member
-1 MRSLGYYIKNPL
+1 MK
-13 KALGAIVVRCNF
+13 
-25 FFPDDELYLKLL
+25 L
-37 FRLYMGKRLNLKRP
+37 FRKLSRLIPDRIYLQIVYFRHFKKFINFDNPK
-51 QTYSEKLQWLKLHDR
+51 TFNEKIQWLKLNYR
-66 KPEYTQM
+66 KEEYTNL
-73 VDKITA
+73 VDKYRVKQYIT
-79 KEYVASIIGRDYI
+79 KLIGEEYV
-92 IPTLGIWK
+92 IPTLGVWK
-100 SFDEI
+100 NVDDI
-105 DFSTLPDQFVL
+105 DFKSLPEKFVL
-116 KTNNGGGGGGIAICK
+116 KCNNDSGGIVICK
-131 NKATF
+131 NKKDFDEVKAKSF
-136 NKKNAEKKL
+136 LKERLKN
-145 MRSMKSNLYRT
+145 NGYWYG
-156 LREWPYKN
+156 REWPYKN

-274 TFYPGSGFSPLTDEK
+274 TFYPGSGFSPFTDEK

>member
-1 MRSLGYYIKNPL
+1 MK
-13 KALGAIVVRCNF
+13 
-25 FFPDDELYLKLL
+25 L
-37 FRLYMGKRLNLKRP
+37 FRKLSRLIPDRIYLQIVYFKHFRRFINFNNPK
-51 QTYSEKLQWLKLHDR
+51 TFNEKIQWLKLNYR
-66 KPEYTQM
+66 NEEYTKL
-73 VDKITA
+73 VDKYRVKQYIT
-79 KEYVASIIGRDYI
+79 KLIGEEYV
-92 IPTLGIWK
+92 IPTLGVWNNV
-100 SFDEI
+100 DDI
-105 DFSTLPDQFVL
+105 DFKSLPEKFVL
-116 KTNNGGGGGGIAICK
+116 KCNNDSGGIVICK
-131 NKATF
+131 NKKDFDEAKAKSF
-136 NKKNAEKKL
+136 LKERLKN
-145 MRSMKSNLYRT
+145 NGYWYG
-156 LREWPYKN
+156 REWPYKN

-177 SISKDLKDYKFFC
+177 SISKDIKDYKFFC

-204 FIEHRS
+204 FIEHRA

-226 CPPDYTKKIE
+226 CPTDYTKKIE

-274 TFYPGSGFSPLTDEK
+274 TFYPGSGFSPFTDEK